1 VTEHGGDIFVKE
13 NSKGEGAKKMFDGE
27 FCSLQ
32 ALWATGVVR
41 VPKPI
46 KVLQRPSG
54 GALLAM
60 EFLTLGS
67 CTQQAALGSQLAKLH
82 LHNKSLQGTEGYVG
96 RFGFDS
102 ETCCGF
108 LPQGN
113 LWREDWVDF
122 YTEKLEEQIKRQQDS
137 ELKTLWI
144 KLKPSV
150 PKLFSGIEVFPS
162 LLHGD
167 LWGGNVGQVGSD
179 PVMFDPASFYG
190 HHEYD
195 LGIAAMFGGFTSE
208 FYSAYHKH
216 IPKAPGFDRRNEL
229 YQLFHN
235 LNHWNHFGGGYRSH
249 SLSLMSS
256 LLKSI
261 KS

>member
-1 VTEHGGDIFVKE
+1 
-13 NSKGEGAKKMFDGE
+13 M
-27 FCSLQ
+27 
-32 ALWATGVVR
+32 
-41 VPKPI
+41 
-46 KVLQRPSG
+46 
-54 GALLAM
+54 
-60 EFLTLGS
+60 
-67 CTQQAALGSQLAKLH
+67 
-82 LHNKSLQGTEGYVG
+82 G

-122 YTEKLEEQIKRQQDS
+122 YTEKLEEQIKRQEDR

-144 KLKPSV
+144 KLRPRV

-167 LWGGNVGQVGSD
+167 LWGGNVGQVGDD

-208 FYSAYHKH
+208 FYLAYHKY
-216 IPKAPGFDRRNEL
+216 IPKAPGFERRNEL
-229 YQLFHN
+229 YQLFHY

-249 SLSLMSS
+249 SLSLMGS
-256 LLKSI
+256 LLNS
-261 KS
+261 